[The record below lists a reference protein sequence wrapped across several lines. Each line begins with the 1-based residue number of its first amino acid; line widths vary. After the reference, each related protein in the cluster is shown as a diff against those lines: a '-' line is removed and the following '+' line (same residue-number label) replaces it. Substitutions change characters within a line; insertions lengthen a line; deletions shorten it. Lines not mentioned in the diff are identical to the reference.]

1 MHTSRKPP
9 VFHHLYDS
17 PSKNRGLFR
26 ESLEFRFNFMKFWC
40 LLRPSRT
47 ATALMLLPVLAACG
61 TLPGSGPSQSDVRE
75 SFPFT
80 KMPIK
85 VLDVDDIVTKR
96 ILNAE
101 KRGRFDDIFGS
112 AVRGRHTVGAG
123 DVVEISIWE
132 APPATLFGSTVLDS
146 RMGAMTTRVTTLPEQ
161 MISFEGTIN
170 VPFAGAVVVAG
181 KSPQQIESEIS
192 RRLIGKAN
200 QPQVL
205 VRVTRNATS
214 NVTVV
219 GEVTQSVRMPLTA
232 KGERLLDAVAAAGG
246 VRQPVGKMTLQV
258 TRGDV
263 VQAMALDSVIQDPK
277 QNIVLQPGDVVTAL
291 FQPLS
296 FTALGATGK
305 NEEVFFEAQ
314 GITLAQALARSGGL
328 QDQRADA
335 KGVFIFR
342 YEEPL
347 VLGVAGENPPLTPDG
362 KMPVIYRVDLKDPRS
377 FFVAQGFPIRN
388 KDVMYVSNAPA
399 AELQKFMNILTSV
412 VFTATGLGAITR

>member
-1 MHTSRKPP
+1 MNNNNFGHIARLPIALLAA
-9 VFHHLYDS
+9 VFL
-17 PSKNRGLFR
+17 G
-26 ESLEFRFNFMKFWC
+26 
-40 LLRPSRT
+40 
-47 ATALMLLPVLAACG
+47 ACG
-61 TLPGSGPSQSDVRE
+61 TLPSSGPSIRE
-75 SFPFT
+75 TLNAGSVDSF
-80 KMPIK
+80 PIK
-85 VLDVDDIVTKR
+85 VFDVDDAVAKR
-96 ILNAE
+96 VFASE
-101 KRGRFDDIFGS
+101 KRVRFGDVFGGPS
-112 AVRGRHTVGAG
+112 RPGYKVGAG
-123 DVVEISIWE
+123 DVIEISVWE
-132 APPATLFGSTVLDS
+132 APPAALFGSTVLDP
-146 RMGAMTTRVTTLPEQ
+146 RAGAATTRVTTFPEQ
-161 MISFEGTIN
+161 MVSYEGTVN
-170 VPFAGAVVVAG
+170 VPFAGAVPVAD
-181 KSPQQIESEIS
+181 KSPQQIEAEVA
-192 RRLIGKAN
+192 RRLNGKAN

-258 TRGDV
+258 TRGEV
-263 VQAMALDSVIQDPK
+263 VQAMALDTVIQDPK

-328 QDQRADA
+328 QDNRADA

-347 VLGVAGENPPLTPDG
+347 VLGVAGENLPLTPDG
-362 KMPVIYRVDLKDPRS
+362 KVPVIYRVDLKDPRS
-377 FFVAQGFPIRN
+377 FFIAQGFPIRN

-399 AELQKFMNILTSV
+399 AELQKFMNILTSI
-412 VFTATGLGAITR
+412 VFTAQGLGAIGR

>member
-1 MHTSRKPP
+1 MN
-9 VFHHLYDS
+9 S
-17 PSKNRGLFR
+17 PSLPKVPVVTV
-26 ESLEFRFNFMKFWC
+26 
-40 LLRPSRT
+40 LLAAL
-47 ATALMLLPVLAACG
+47 ATSILAACSSIASSG
-61 TLPGSGPSQSDVRE
+61 ANKDQVLQAEATSSLPLRVVDIDDAVARRVFAADKRVR
-75 SFPFT
+75 F
-80 KMPIK
+80 
-85 VLDVDDIVTKR
+85 
-96 ILNAE
+96 AE
-101 KRGRFDDIFGS
+101 VFANDRVAGYR
-112 AVRGRHTVGAG
+112 VGAG
-123 DVVEISIWE
+123 DVVEVSIWE
-132 APPATLFGSTVLDS
+132 APPATLFGSTVLDP
-146 RMGAMTTRVTTLPEQ
+146 RAGAATTRVTTFPEQ
-161 MISFEGTIN
+161 MVSFEGAIN
-170 VPFAGAVVVAG
+170 IPFAGMVPAAG
-181 KSPQQIESEIS
+181 KSPQQIEAEVA
-192 RRLIGKAN
+192 RRLQGKAN

-219 GEVTQSVRMPLTA
+219 GEVSQSVRMPLTA

-246 VRQPVGKMTLQV
+246 VRQPVGKMTVQV

-263 VQAMALDSVIQDPK
+263 VQAMALDTVIQDPK

-328 QDQRADA
+328 QDSRADA
-335 KGVFIFR
+335 RGVFIFR

-347 VLGVAGENPPLTPDG
+347 VLGVAGENLPLTQDG
-362 KMPVIYRVDLKDPRS
+362 KVPVIYRVDLKDPRS

-412 VFTATGLGAITR
+412 VFTAQGLGAIGR